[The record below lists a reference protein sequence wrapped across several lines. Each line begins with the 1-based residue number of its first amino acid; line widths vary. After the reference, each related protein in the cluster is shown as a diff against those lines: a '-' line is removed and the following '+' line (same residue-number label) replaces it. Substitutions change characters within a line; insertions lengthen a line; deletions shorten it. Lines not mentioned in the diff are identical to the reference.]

1 VVQTQAP
8 VDRFE
13 QLVRVQA
20 FPAHHRG
27 NQPILLDTAVGG
39 LWCGA
44 GDRGVHRS
52 TDAVDVAPRA
62 EQFALGVML
71 GRGKARRVHR
81 LEHRRVVRQRLARGT
96 EVDQH
101 RRVVVA
107 HVDVRRLE
115 IEMQQLVRMHLAQA
129 VEQFGEYVA
138 QKILG
143 DDGAVL
149 LDEFLQRPALL
160 VLHDHIDRVVGAEEV
175 EHADHVRMRELG
187 QCATLFEEALHA
199 IAEGRHVLVR
209 DHRFDFTLAAQG
221 QTVGQV
227 LLDRDEALARIAGQ
241 IDDRKPAQG
250 ELVLNAVFI
259 KLVAGRQGVVCLLRH
274 RYRSYHV
281 VFPAIF
287 GLWQKCVKQSPVTFR
302 FIGTPMIYSMTG
314 YAARTLD
321 VERGALHLELKS
333 VNSRYLDFQFRI
345 CEELR
350 VVEPAL
356 RELFSARL
364 TRGKLECR
372 LGFAAA
378 TSRAQPQ
385 TINSD
390 LLERLKSFEDQVLGE
405 LPQAAPL
412 SVAEVLRWPGMFGDD
427 SLDIEALVPSCLA
440 LAKDALADF
449 SESRAREGAKLAAVI
464 LERVERMRELVREV
478 APRIPAAQ
486 QAFQDKLKQ
495 RLVDAIG
502 SADDERIRQEVAVF
516 AVRIDVAEEL
526 ARLSTHLDEVER
538 VLKAGGASGKRLDF
552 LMQEL
557 NREANTL
564 GSKSVVTEVSQ
575 TAMELKLLIEQMREQ
590 IQNLE

>member
-1 VVQTQAP
+1 
-8 VDRFE
+8 
-13 QLVRVQA
+13 
-20 FPAHHRG
+20 
-27 NQPILLDTAVGG
+27 
-39 LWCGA
+39 
-44 GDRGVHRS
+44 
-52 TDAVDVAPRA
+52 
-62 EQFALGVML
+62 
-71 GRGKARRVHR
+71 
-81 LEHRRVVRQRLARGT
+81 
-96 EVDQH
+96 
-101 RRVVVA
+101 
-107 HVDVRRLE
+107 
-115 IEMQQLVRMHLAQA
+115 
-129 VEQFGEYVA
+129 
-138 QKILG
+138 
-143 DDGAVL
+143 
-149 LDEFLQRPALL
+149 
-160 VLHDHIDRVVGAEEV
+160 
-175 EHADHVRMRELG
+175 
-187 QCATLFEEALHA
+187 
-199 IAEGRHVLVR
+199 
-209 DHRFDFTLAAQG
+209 
-221 QTVGQV
+221 
-227 LLDRDEALARIAGQ
+227 
-241 IDDRKPAQG
+241 
-250 ELVLNAVFI
+250 
-259 KLVAGRQGVVCLLRH
+259 
-274 RYRSYHV
+274 
-281 VFPAIF
+281 
-287 GLWQKCVKQSPVTFR
+287 
-302 FIGTPMIYSMTG
+302 MIYSMTG

-321 VERGALHLELKS
+321 VERGALHIELKS

-378 TSRAQPQ
+378 TSRSQPQ

-390 LLERLKSFEDQVLGE
+390 LLERLKSLEDQVLGE

-427 SLDIEALVPSCLA
+427 SLDIDALVPSCLA
-440 LAKDALADF
+440 LAKDALDDF
-449 SESRAREGAKLAAVI
+449 SDSRAREGAKLTAVI
-464 LERVERMRELVREV
+464 LERVERMRDLVREV

>member
-1 VVQTQAP
+1 
-8 VDRFE
+8 
-13 QLVRVQA
+13 
-20 FPAHHRG
+20 
-27 NQPILLDTAVGG
+27 
-39 LWCGA
+39 
-44 GDRGVHRS
+44 
-52 TDAVDVAPRA
+52 
-62 EQFALGVML
+62 
-71 GRGKARRVHR
+71 
-81 LEHRRVVRQRLARGT
+81 
-96 EVDQH
+96 
-101 RRVVVA
+101 
-107 HVDVRRLE
+107 
-115 IEMQQLVRMHLAQA
+115 
-129 VEQFGEYVA
+129 
-138 QKILG
+138 
-143 DDGAVL
+143 
-149 LDEFLQRPALL
+149 
-160 VLHDHIDRVVGAEEV
+160 
-175 EHADHVRMRELG
+175 
-187 QCATLFEEALHA
+187 
-199 IAEGRHVLVR
+199 
-209 DHRFDFTLAAQG
+209 
-221 QTVGQV
+221 
-227 LLDRDEALARIAGQ
+227 
-241 IDDRKPAQG
+241 
-250 ELVLNAVFI
+250 
-259 KLVAGRQGVVCLLRH
+259 
-274 RYRSYHV
+274 
-281 VFPAIF
+281 
-287 GLWQKCVKQSPVTFR
+287 
-302 FIGTPMIYSMTG
+302 MIYSMTG
-314 YAARTLD
+314 YAARTRDL
-321 VERGALHLELKS
+321 ERGALHIELKS

-372 LGFAAA
+372 VSFAAA
-378 TSRAQPQ
+378 TSRSQPQ

-405 LPQAAPL
+405 LAQAAPL
-412 SVAEVLRWPGMFGDD
+412 TVHEVLRWPGMFGDD
-427 SLDIEALVPSCLA
+427 SLDIDALVPSCMA
-440 LAKDALADF
+440 LAKDALEDF
-449 SESRAREGAKLAAVI
+449 SASRAREGEKLAAVI
-464 LERVERMRELVREV
+464 LERVARMRDLVRDV